1 MLTYQHDTQLAVER
15 DDPTRV
21 ALRCLVREVDGVA
34 TFAAGSGTTLSDA
47 LADIAARFTAANDAA
62 GESAFFKLNNTGNF
76 HMFISDGIAGVTAN
90 DVVIEMF
97 NLTSITSINITSG
110 NMTILG

>member
-1 MLTYQHDTQLAVER
+1 MRRASDQSEITIPASEQVHDCLCRRPFSSFGRDDVSQAANRLRLMLTYQHDTQLAVER

-62 GESAFFKLNNTGNF
+62 GES
-76 HMFISDGIAGVTAN
+76 VT
-90 DVVIEMF
+90 
-97 NLTSITSINITSG
+97 
-110 NMTILG
+110 